1 MNNFV
6 LIILLTIHYASNLNY
21 QLLDILYEDTNW
33 ILDEKLEDNSEI
45 YFKNINDVNLKAIKI
60 SRDIEIDPLQI
71 LKVIKNVNNYN
82 DILKNSPN
90 VITTPIQ
97 SIDGIVAKHDIS
109 IPLFNDL
116 YYFFRIGESSNKV
129 YWALENSDDYKKYQS
144 SGSALS
150 IGCGGWDYKK
160 KSDEIYEINYRL
172 IFDISGYPNWI
183 INYLNYYSLINVYN
197 DVIAA
202 ALNKSNK

>member
-160 KSDEIYEINYRL
+160 KSNEIYEINYRL

-197 DVIAA
+197 DVISA
-202 ALNKSNK
+202 ALNKSNQ

>member
-1 MNNFV
+1 MYNLV

-160 KSDEIYEINYRL
+160 KSNEIYEINYRL

-197 DVIAA
+197 DVISA
-202 ALNKSNK
+202 ALNKSNQ

>member
-1 MNNFV
+1 MNNFI
-6 LIILLTIHYASNLNY
+6 LIILLTICYTSNLNY
-21 QLLDILYEDTNW
+21 QLLDILYEEKNW

-45 YFKNINDVNLKAIKI
+45 YFKNINDFNLKAIKI

-71 LKVIKNVNNYN
+71 LKVIKNINNYN

-97 SIDGIVAKHDIS
+97 SADAIIAKHDIS

-116 YYFFRIGESSNKV
+116 YYFFKIGESSNKV
-129 YWALENSDDYKKYQS
+129 YWTLEDSDNYKKYQS

-160 KSDEIYEINYRL
+160 KSNGIYEINYRL
-172 IFDISGYPNWI
+172 IFDIGGYPNWI

-197 DVIAA
+197 DVISA
-202 ALNKSNK
+202 ALNKSNQ

>member
-1 MNNFV
+1 MNNFI
-6 LIILLTIHYASNLNY
+6 LIILLTIYYTSNLNY
-21 QLLDILYEDTNW
+21 QLLDILYEEKNW
-33 ILDEKLEDNSEI
+33 ILDEKLEDNSKI
-45 YFKNINDVNLKAIKI
+45 FFKNINDINLKAIKI

-71 LKVIKNVNNYN
+71 LEVIKNVNNYN
-82 DILKNSPN
+82 NVLKNSPN

-97 SIDGIVAKHDIS
+97 STDAIIAKHDIS

-116 YYFFRIGESSNKV
+116 YYFFKIGELSNKV
-129 YWALENSDDYKKYQS
+129 YWTLEDSDNYKKYQS

-160 KSDEIYEINYRL
+160 KSNGIYEINYRL
-172 IFDISGYPNWI
+172 IFDIDGYPNWI

-197 DVIAA
+197 DVIYAT
-202 ALNKSNK
+202 LNNSNQ

>member
-6 LIILLTIHYASNLNY
+6 LIILLTIYYASNLNY
-21 QLLDILYEDTNW
+21 QLLDILYEEKNW

-45 YFKNINDVNLKAIKI
+45 YFKNINNINLKAIKI
-60 SRDIEIDPLQI
+60 SRDIEINPLQI
-71 LKVIKNVNNYN
+71 LEVIKNVNNYN
-82 DILKNSPN
+82 NILKNSPN
-90 VITTPIQ
+90 VITTPIE
-97 SIDGIVAKHDIS
+97 SADGIIAKHDIS

-116 YYFFRIGESSNKV
+116 YYFFKIGESSNKV

-150 IGCGGWDYKK
+150 VGCGGWDYKK
-160 KSDEIYEINYRL
+160 KSNGIYEINYRL

-197 DVIAA
+197 DVISA
-202 ALNKSNK
+202 ALNKNN

>member
-1 MNNFV
+1 MHHV
-6 LIILLTIHYASNLNY
+6 LAQVY
-21 QLLDILYEDTNW
+21 QEKNW
-33 ILDEKLEDNSEI
+33 ILDEKLEDNSKI
-45 YFKNINDVNLKAIKI
+45 FFKNINDINLKAIKI

-71 LKVIKNVNNYN
+71 LEVIKNVNNYN
-82 DILKNSPN
+82 NLLKNSPN

-97 SIDGIVAKHDIS
+97 STDAIIAKHDIS

-116 YYFFRIGESSNKV
+116 YYFFKIGELSNKV
-129 YWALENSDDYKKYQS
+129 YWTLEDSDNYKKYQS

-160 KSDEIYEINYRL
+160 KSNGIYEINYRL
-172 IFDISGYPNWI
+172 IFDIDGYPNWI

-197 DVIAA
+197 DVIYAT
-202 ALNKSNK
+202 LNNSNQ

>member
-1 MNNFV
+1 MNNLV
-6 LIILLTIHYASNLNY
+6 LIILLTIHYANNLNY

-160 KSDEIYEINYRL
+160 KSNEIYEINYRL

-197 DVIAA
+197 DVISA
-202 ALNKSNK
+202 ALNKSNQ